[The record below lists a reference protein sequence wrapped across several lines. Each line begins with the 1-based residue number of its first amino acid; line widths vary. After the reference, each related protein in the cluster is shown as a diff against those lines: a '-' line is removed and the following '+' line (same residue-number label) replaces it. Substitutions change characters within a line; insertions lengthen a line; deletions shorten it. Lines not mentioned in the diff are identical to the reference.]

1 MKHARNLK
9 EFLIKYTVIATAFT
23 WLIAGRVDKLVTSFG
38 QAFLEP
44 LFSFDLNNDGKPD
57 LKQIKSIVLFNKFPI
72 GLFIIEVLK
81 TLLSI
86 FIIWILIHTIINK
99 LNLI

>member
-1 MKHARNLK
+1 MRHASNLK
-9 EFLIKYTVIATAFT
+9 EFLVKYTVIATALT
-23 WLIAGRVDKLVTSFG
+23 WLVAGKVDKLVTSFG

-81 TLLSI
+81 TLLAL
-86 FIIWILIHTIINK
+86 FLIWLLIHFVIKKT
-99 LNLI
+99 NLI

>member
-1 MKHARNLK
+1 MRHASNLK
-9 EFLIKYTVIATAFT
+9 EFLIKYTVIATALT
-23 WLIAGRVDKLVTSFG
+23 WLVAGKVDKLVTSFG

-72 GLFIIEVLK
+72 GLFIIEVFK
-81 TLLSI
+81 TTLAL
-86 FIIWILIHTIINK
+86 FLIWLLIHLVIKKTD
-99 LNLI
+99 LI